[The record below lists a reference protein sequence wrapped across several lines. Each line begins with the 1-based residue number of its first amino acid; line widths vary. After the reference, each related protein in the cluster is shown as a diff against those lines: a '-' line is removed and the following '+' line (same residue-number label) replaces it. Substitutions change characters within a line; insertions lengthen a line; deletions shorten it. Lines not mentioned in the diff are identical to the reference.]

1 MRARRAATVGR
12 HQVGKPGLLRRNMV
26 RIRLQR
32 VGAKRQPSY
41 RIVAIDQR
49 SPRGGR
55 ALEVL
60 GSYNPRTDPETVAIK
75 SDRALYWLGV
85 GAQPSAAAKRLLQQQ
100 GIWEQYAPSEEGG
113 SDDTTEADAGAA
125 TEPDA
130 SGPSD

>member
-1 MRARRAATVGR
+1 VAAQVR
-12 HQVGKPGLLRRNMV
+12 HQLTSLYNLRRNMV

-49 SPRGGR
+49 SPRSGR

-75 SDRALYWLGV
+75 GDRALYWLGV
-85 GAQPSAAAKRLLQQQ
+85 GAQPSAATKRLLKQQ
-100 GIWEQYAPSEEGG
+100 GIWDQFAQMKQGG
-113 SDDTTEADAGAA
+113 S
-125 TEPDA
+125 PDA
-130 SGPSD
+130 SGDDAEATAEGEVVETSD